1 MNYKTTLDASP
12 LTPFHLRLVL
22 LVFSAHMI
30 DGYALGVIGYVIDY
44 YETQQNISPVVQ
56 GLLGSSVLPGL
67 FLGSMILGRMADK
80 YGRNTL
86 FIVSFVI
93 IFIASLLQFFFYSIP
108 GIILLRFI
116 LGVGIGGDYAV
127 GLTLLAEF
135 LPKKQRGVL
144 LGLFSPVWTVGYVI
158 AIASARYFVTTPDLG
173 IVRLLLAFPAG
184 PALLILL
191 FRLGIPESPVWLLSR
206 ERISDARK
214 VLAQY
219 FPRTEIVLSEGNIRH
234 THPSSGLFSA
244 QIWRSTLF
252 ASLFFIWFGLWLTRQ
267 FPRRQF
273 TLVSFGVLGL
283 CLITLVVADSA
294 LVISLSFALFTLLI
308 SAISNLT
315 GVYLPECFP
324 TALRSSG
331 VGFATA
337 MSRIGAALGTFLLPI
352 IVESYGMEV
361 CLLLLSAVLLIGL
374 AATWFWAPRGNA
386 HSLE

>member
-1 MNYKTTLDASP
+1 M
-12 LTPFHLRLVL
+12 
-22 LVFSAHMI
+22 
-30 DGYALGVIGYVIDY
+30 
-44 YETQQNISPVVQ
+44 
-56 GLLGSSVLPGL
+56 
-67 FLGSMILGRMADK
+67 
-80 YGRNTL
+80 
-86 FIVSFVI
+86 
-93 IFIASLLQFFFYSIP
+93 
-108 GIILLRFI
+108 
-116 LGVGIGGDYAV
+116 

-158 AIASARYFVTTPDLG
+158 AIASARYFVTTPDPG
-173 IVRLLLAFPAG
+173 TVRLLLAFPAG

-252 ASLFFIWFGLWLTRQ
+252 ASLFFICIVLPYFAIYTFCHFSRENACSDLYATRDQYGGFPAFGALFGLWLTRQ

-294 LVISLSFALFTLLI
+294 LVISLSFAL
-308 SAISNLT
+308 
-315 GVYLPECFP
+315 
-324 TALRSSG
+324 LR
-331 VGFATA
+331 
-337 MSRIGAALGTFLLPI
+337 
-352 IVESYGMEV
+352 
-361 CLLLLSAVLLIGL
+361 C
-374 AATWFWAPRGNA
+374 
-386 HSLE
+386 